1 MARRRKNDKESS
13 EIPKAP
19 FWMTTFSDMMTLL
32 LTFFVLIVAMSQVE
46 VERFKEVLT
55 YFQGARSVMAHPL
68 NVPDP
73 SRQSKRSDKQKEKEH
88 EKLLNSISKEEL
100 EGKVEMDATRMG
112 VHVVITNSLMF
123 EAGSAVLK
131 TEAKPVLKVLMKM
144 VTEDVRSIVVEGHTD
159 SIPISTS
166 RYPSNWELSGARS
179 AAVVR
184 YMDRMR
190 GDVGPERFVAMG
202 YGAHQPV
209 ASNETRLGRGKNRRV
224 EILFSREK
232 WQTTKQTPISKR
244 LPMR

>member
-1 MARRRKNDKESS
+1 MARRRKSDKESS
-13 EIPKAP
+13 EIPEAP

-73 SRQSKRSDKQKEKEH
+73 SRQSKRSDKRKDKEH
-88 EKLLNSISKEEL
+88 EKLLSSVSKAQL
-100 EGKVEMDATRMG
+100 EGKVEMDATKLG
-112 VHVVITNSLMF
+112 IHVVITDSLMF
-123 EAGSAVLK
+123 EAGSAILK
-131 TEAKPVLKVLMKM
+131 TEAEPVLKVLMKM
-144 VTEDVRSIVVEGHTD
+144 VTEDVHSIVVEGHTD

-184 YMDRMR
+184 YMNQTRKDI
-190 GDVGPERFVAMG
+190 GPERFVAMG

-209 ASNETRLGRGKNRRV
+209 ASNKSRAGRGKNRRV

-232 WQTTKQTPISKR
+232 WQTRKQTPISKQ

>member
-1 MARRRKNDKESS
+1 
-13 EIPKAP
+13 
-19 FWMTTFSDMMTLL
+19 MTTFSDMMTLL

-46 VERFKEVLT
+46 IKRFKEVMT

-73 SRQSKRSDKQKEKEH
+73 SRRSERSDKRKKKEH
-88 EKLLNSISKEEL
+88 EKLLNSISKEEI
-100 EGKVEMDATRMG
+100 EGKVEMNASKMG
-112 VHVVITNSLMF
+112 VHVVITDSLMF

-131 TEAKPVLKVLMKM
+131 AEAKPVLKVLMKM

-159 SIPISTS
+159 STPISTA

-184 YMDRMR
+184 YMEQTRADI
-190 GDVGPERFVAMG
+190 GPELFVAMG
-202 YGAHQPV
+202 YGAYQPV
-209 ASNETRLGRGKNRRV
+209 ASNKTRSGRGKNRRV
-224 EILFSREK
+224 EILFSRGK
-232 WQTTKQTPISKR
+232 WKTKNQTPISKR